1 MGAFSSELD
10 KYGQWLA
17 ADKETDRDREK
28 RKFLRSVVMSPGHR
42 REGPLNMYYVK
53 WIVTRGK

>member
-1 MGAFSSELD
+1 MNNGLM
-10 KYGQWLA
+10 LTR
-17 ADKETDRDREK
+17 ETDRNREK
-28 RKFLRSVVMSPGHR
+28 RKFLRSWSVVMSPGHR